1 MILYH
6 ATPGINGEKII
17 DTRIIKNNCPRLWN
31 GEAHHSDGNVVDLSS
46 SDGYVYLSNKL
57 SLAAFY
63 GNANRLNVDGDCND
77 YYIFRINIPDD
88 RLLPDEDELR
98 INWGRS
104 NVETAKESLA
114 ICCCACVDFLLKADE
129 YNIEY
134 IHIDV
139 YDFSSELNKKVFELC
154 QDFKNEMKP
163 DPQERIVEI
172 NEIAHWKKL

>member
-17 DTRIIKNNCPRLWN
+17 GTRIIKNNCPRTWN
-31 GEAHHSDGNVVDLSS
+31 GDSYQSDGKVVDLSTT
-46 SDGYVYLSNKL
+46 DGYVYLSNKL

-63 GNANRLNVDGDCND
+63 GNANRLNVGGDCND
-77 YYIFRINIPDD
+77 YYIFRMNIPEDL
-88 RLLPDEDELR
+88 LLPDKDELR
-98 INWGRS
+98 INRKR
-104 NVETAKESLA
+104 NDVETAKESLE
-114 ICCCACVDFLLKADE
+114 ICCCACVDFPLRADE
-129 YNIEY
+129 FSIEY
-134 IHIDV
+134 IHIDL
-139 YDFSSELNKKVFELC
+139 YDFSSKLNKKVFELC